1 MSPAKKVEPSAGTQQ
16 LEGHLNTLG
25 SAMKRKWEVKT
36 EKYNMEELAYPMH
49 EMKSELCKSEGTPSK
64 QIKITSYDEF
74 EAYLTPTRG

>member
-1 MSPAKKVEPSAGTQQ
+1 
-16 LEGHLNTLG
+16 
-25 SAMKRKWEVKT
+25 MKRKWEVKT

-74 EAYLTPTRG
+74 EAYLTPTRGWGRGRGAGRGRG